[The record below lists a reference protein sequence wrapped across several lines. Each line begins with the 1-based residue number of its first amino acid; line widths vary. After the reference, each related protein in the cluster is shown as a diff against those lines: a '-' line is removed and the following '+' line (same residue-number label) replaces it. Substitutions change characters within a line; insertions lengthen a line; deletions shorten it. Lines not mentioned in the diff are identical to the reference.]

1 MILVKK
7 LIPTVDYYKKI
18 FKYFG
23 LSLIIIS
30 VSLAIGMWGYWY
42 FGELNWIDAFL
53 NASMI
58 LTGMGPVDH
67 MKTQGG
73 KLFAGI
79 YALYSGIAFLS
90 TAALL
95 LSPAIR
101 RLMHKVHL
109 DLYGEKD

>member
-1 MILVKK
+1 MTLVRRP
-7 LIPTVDYYKKI
+7 IPRIDYYKKLL
-18 FKYFG
+18 KYFG
-23 LSLIIIS
+23 FSLIIIGI
-30 VSLAIGMWGYWY
+30 SLAIGMWGYWF
-42 FGELNWIDAFL
+42 FGELTWIDAFL

-95 LSPAIR
+95 LSPGIK

-109 DLYGEKD
+109 DLYGEKE